1 STYSGFDSFSYK
13 ASNGTLQSTAATVT
27 LTVVQQPPT
36 AVADS
41 SSTPTNTALNVN
53 AASGVLAN
61 DSDPSHLTLH
71 AVLVTNVSHG
81 SLTLNTDGS

>member
-1 STYSGFDSFSYK
+1 
-13 ASNGTLQSTAATVT
+13 AATVT

-41 SSTPTNTALNVN
+41 YSTPTNTALNVN

-81 SLTLNTDGS
+81 SLTLNTDGSFTYTPASNYSGSDSFTYKD